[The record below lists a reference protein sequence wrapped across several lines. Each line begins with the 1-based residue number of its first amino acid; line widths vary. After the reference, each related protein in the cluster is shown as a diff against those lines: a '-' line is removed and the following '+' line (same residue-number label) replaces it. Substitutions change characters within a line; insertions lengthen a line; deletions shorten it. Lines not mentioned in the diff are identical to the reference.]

1 MKILICT
8 PVFYPSVGG
17 LETINLLLG
26 RELVRAGNEVVIVTP
41 AVSCEPDNFPF
52 RVVRCPDRKQLMALY
67 KWCDIFVHNA
77 IVLKYVYPILLF
89 RKPFVA
95 VHHSSTFN
103 WDQSVNIQSFAK
115 RMVSLFAHNISV
127 SEAVANNLRL
137 PHGYTVIHNF
147 FDSSLFRI
155 TNRNER
161 SGFVYVGRLSFEKGL
176 FLLIDA
182 YCEYLSKGGKMGLT
196 IVGDGYQKSAL
207 EKLVMERGIGEKV
220 LFTGIKRGEELCGI
234 LNNNRTLVL
243 PSICKE
249 AFGIVILEAMACGCY
264 CIGSDGD
271 GIQEAMGPFG
281 KLFIKSDKDSLASAM
296 VESDSLSEGDF
307 VDYCEQN
314 EAYLRSF
321 SLNAISLQWL
331 SFFRKLI

>member
-26 RELVRAGNEVVIVTP
+26 RELVRTGNEVAIVTP
-41 AVSCEPDNFPF
+41 GGSSEPDRFPF
-52 RVVRCPDRKQLMALY
+52 KVVRCPDRKQLMALY
-67 KWCDIFVHNA
+67 RWCDIFVHNA

-115 RMVSLFAHNISV
+115 RIVSLFAHNVSV
-127 SEAVANNLRL
+127 SEAVAKNLRL

-147 FDSSLFRI
+147 FDSSLFHI
-155 TNRNER
+155 TNRRER
-161 SGFVYVGRLSFEKGL
+161 TGFVYVGRLSFEKGL

-182 YCEYLSKGGKMGLT
+182 YCEYLAKGGKMGLT
-196 IVGDGYQKSAL
+196 IIGDGYQKTAL
-207 EKLVMERGIGEKV
+207 EKLVMEREIGDKV
-220 LFTGIKRGEELCGI
+220 IFTGIKRKEELREI

-281 KLFIKSDKDSLASAM
+281 KLFMKSDKDSLASAM
-296 VESDSLSEGDF
+296 VESDSLPVNDF
-307 VDYCEQN
+307 VDYCEQT
-314 EAYLRSF
+314 EEYLRSF
-321 SLNAISLQWL
+321 SMNAISLKWL
-331 SFFRKLI
+331 SFFKDLI